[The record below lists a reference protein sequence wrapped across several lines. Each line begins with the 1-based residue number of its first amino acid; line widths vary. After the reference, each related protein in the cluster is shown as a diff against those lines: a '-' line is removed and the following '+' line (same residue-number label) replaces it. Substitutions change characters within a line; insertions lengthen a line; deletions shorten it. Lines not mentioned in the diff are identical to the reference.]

1 MMMPVTKGTTPAI
14 IARKSDH
21 VICTTDLY
29 NHSCLLSGL
38 LLLFVV
44 VLSEE
49 KKNKEKTPSQFW
61 NLRWELRPMHDVVVS
76 FIIVSC

>member
-1 MMMPVTKGTTPAI
+1 MLFVPLTFI
-14 IARKSDH
+14 IAA
-21 VICTTDLY
+21 V
-29 NHSCLLSGL
+29 LLSGL